1 MPDEQTRKYGNKT
14 CIPDRQKNPDI
25 LDPYFRCDFLLQDV
39 SGGGGL
45 GDENVMAVAGED
57 GQHYVVLEVIQMDE
71 DEDGDNQVGHHEVD
85 GHEKVKVIAG
95 GGGHQQVSQI
105 ACTAQWGQ
113 SFFPNFCGH

>member
-1 MPDEQTRKYGNKT
+1 M
-14 CIPDRQKNPDI
+14 
-25 LDPYFRCDFLLQDV
+25 QDG

-45 GDENVMAVAGED
+45 GGDENVMAVAGED

-95 GGGHQQVSQI
+95 GGGHPQVSQI
-105 ACTAQWGQ
+105 ACTALFIPLLIRTSIGDCKE
-113 SFFPNFCGH
+113 FCQ